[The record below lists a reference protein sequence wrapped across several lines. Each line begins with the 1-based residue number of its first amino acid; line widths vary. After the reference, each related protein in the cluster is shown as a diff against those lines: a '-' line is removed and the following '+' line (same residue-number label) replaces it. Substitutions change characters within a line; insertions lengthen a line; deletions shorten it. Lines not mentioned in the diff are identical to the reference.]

1 MPATAVIGAQWG
13 DEGKGKIID
22 LIADQ
27 ADVVVRFQ
35 GGANAGHTVIVE
47 GNKFVFHLLPS
58 GVLHE
63 GKLNVLANGV
73 VIDPVVLLDEV
84 SQFENRGISL
94 NGRLVVSGA
103 AHCVLPYHRVLDG
116 LREGRRAGVAIGT
129 TGRGIGPAYA
139 DKANRC
145 GIRMWDLID
154 EERLHQRLTANL
166 NETNRLITRMYDG
179 EPLEFDTMF
188 ETAREQGRRLAPLV
202 QDTGRMLRKHLAD
215 GSHVFFEGA
224 QGVMLDIDHGTYP
237 YVTSSNSDS
246 LGIAAATG
254 VPPTLI
260 GHQIGVTKA
269 YCTRVGA
276 GPFPS
281 ELFDEVGEQLREN
294 GGEFGATTGRPR
306 RCGWFD
312 VPAARYAAELNGFN
326 GLAIT
331 KLDVLSGMETIGMVT
346 GYEIN
351 GEVVEEYPV
360 DLPLVE
366 QAKPIIKTFKGWTA
380 DLRNV
385 RDHGD
390 LPPECHV
397 FIDELCE
404 RVGVPWQIISVGPGR
419 ESTIL
424 RGAPSPSGASA

>member
-35 GGANAGHTVIVE
+35 GGANAGHTVIVD

-84 SQFENRGISL
+84 NQFEDRGISL

-116 LREGRRAGVAIGT
+116 FREGRRAGVAIGT
-129 TGRGIGPAYA
+129 TGRGIGPAYS

-154 EERLHQRLTANL
+154 EDRLHQRLTANL
-166 NETNRLITRMYDG
+166 EEKNRLFTRMYDG
-179 EPLEFDTMF
+179 EALEFDEIF
-188 ETAREQGRRLAPLV
+188 ETAREQGRALAPLV
-202 QDTGRMLRKHLAD
+202 CDTGSLLRSQLAD
-215 GSHVFFEGA
+215 GKHVFFEGA

-246 LGIAAATG
+246 LGIAAGTG
-254 VPPTLI
+254 VPPTSI
-260 GHQIGVTKA
+260 GHQLGVTKA
-269 YCTRVGA
+269 YCTRVGS

-281 ELFDEVGEQLREN
+281 ELSDAVGEKLREN

-312 VPAARYAAELNGFN
+312 VPAARYAAQLCGFN

-331 KLDVLSGMETIGMVT
+331 KLDVLSGMESIGMVT
-346 GYEIN
+346 GYEID
-351 GEVVEEYPV
+351 GKVVEEYPV
-360 DLPLVE
+360 DLPAVE
-366 QAKPIIKTFKGWTA
+366 QARPIIKMFPGWSA

-385 RDHGD
+385 RDHAD
-390 LPPECHV
+390 LPAECHV
-397 FIDELCE
+397 FIDELCN

-424 RGAPSPSGASA
+424 RGVAEPV

>member
-35 GGANAGHTVIVE
+35 GGANAGHTVIVD

-84 SQFENRGISL
+84 SQFEDRGISL

-116 LREGRRAGVAIGT
+116 YREGRRAGVAIGT
-129 TGRGIGPAYA
+129 TGRGIGPAYS

-154 EERLHQRLTANL
+154 EDRLHQRLTANL
-166 NETNRLITRMYDG
+166 DEKNRLFTRMYDG
-179 EPLEFDTMF
+179 EPLDFDEIF

-202 QDTGRMLRKHLAD
+202 CDTGSLLRRQLAD
-215 GSHVFFEGA
+215 GKHVFFEGA

-246 LGIAAATG
+246 LGIAAGTG
-254 VPPTLI
+254 VPPTSI

-281 ELFDEVGEQLREN
+281 ELSDAVGEKLREN

-312 VPAARYAAELNGFN
+312 VPAARYAAQLNGFN

-331 KLDVLSGMETIGMVT
+331 KLDVLSGMDTIGMVT
-346 GYEIN
+346 GYEID
-351 GEVVEEYPV
+351 GKVVDEYPV
-360 DLPLVE
+360 DLPAVE
-366 QAKPIIKTFKGWTA
+366 QARPIIKRFPGWSA
-380 DLRNV
+380 DVRNV
-385 RDHGD
+385 RDHAD
-390 LPPECHV
+390 LPAECHT
-397 FIDELCE
+397 FIDELCD

-424 RGAPSPSGASA
+424 RGVAEPV